1 MAARIQVQ
9 PKNPKA
15 GDIVEVRIIIGHPME
30 SGLRRDDMGR
40 RVQRNIVNKLS
51 CRYLDRE
58 IFRVE
63 LGPGIAA
70 NPYLTFFTRAVRSG
84 ELIFD
89 WVDDDG
95 ERGSE
100 RATLDVQA

>member
-1 MAARIQVQ
+1 MAARVQIQ
-9 PKNPKA
+9 PNKPKA
-15 GDIVEVRIIIGHPME
+15 GDIVEVRIIIGHAME

-40 RVQRNIVNKLS
+40 RVQRNIVNKIT
-51 CRYLDRE
+51 CRYLGQE
-58 IFRVE
+58 VFRAE

-70 NPYLTFFTRAVRSG
+70 NPYLTFHTRVSRSG
-84 ELIFD
+84 EFLFD

-100 RATLDVQA
+100 RVAVDVQS